1 MKLVE
6 MIGRVYTRFIRE
18 KWIGRRG
25 KRNDLINFPTGLDSA
40 GLPAGDFVPE
50 SPWRT
55 GPVRKRSVPATDD
68 RNLHV
73 TNNLRDVGRVGAH
86 ATLRERATTTLQRPE
101 LTTISHSRDLFF
113 SREIRKVQWRLRHQP
128 PLPSAALNVSLLRFL
143 SVNN

>member
-25 KRNDLINFPTGLDSA
+25 KPNDLINFPTGLDSA

-55 GPVRKRSVPATDD
+55 GPVRKRSVPATDVSQIIG
-68 RNLHV
+68 NMEV
-73 TNNLRDVGRVGAH
+73 SVVGRVGAH

-113 SREIRKVQWRLRHQP
+113 SRETRKVQ
-128 PLPSAALNVSLLRFL
+128 
-143 SVNN
+143 